1 MFLPKPMAMEISYT
15 ILAPA
20 IAKREA
26 DPKKSSAGVLEA
38 IQLDTELFRLG
49 HNKACLYPYTSSL
62 YTQKKRVWCFSFISF
77 SSHSLSFFTLWLG
90 LNSCVVVFE
99 TRKGICIPPFKVSI
113 WKRVCL
119 LLYILHKQDSCWM

>member
-62 YTQKKRVWCFSFISF
+62 YTQKKKS
-77 SSHSLSFFTLWLG
+77 
-90 LNSCVVVFE
+90 VVFL
-99 TRKGICIPPFKVSI
+99 FH
-113 WKRVCL
+113 L
-119 LLYILHKQDSCWM
+119 LFLPLALFFHSMAWFELLCGSL